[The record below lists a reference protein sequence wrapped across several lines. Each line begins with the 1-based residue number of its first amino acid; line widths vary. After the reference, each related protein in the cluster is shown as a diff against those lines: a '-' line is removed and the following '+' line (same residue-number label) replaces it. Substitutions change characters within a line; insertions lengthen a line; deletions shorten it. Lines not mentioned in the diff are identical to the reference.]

1 MKLSESSQLIK
12 NLKQEIALIKRGIKK
27 QKTALKIALKINHQS
42 LFDIWADLDD
52 TESPKEVMRF
62 CEGLGIMDAIS
73 FMAFCY
79 GYEKAVQKVKETL

>member
-1 MKLSESSQLIK
+1 MNLSESSQLIK
-12 NLKQEIALIKRGIKK
+12 NLKQEIALIKRGIKE

-62 CEGLGIMDAIS
+62 CEGLGNIDAIS